1 MLMGRE
7 RLRVNVTV
15 LVGQPDPRIVP
26 TFDMPMPQVSLD
38 AVPGDVLYPAL
49 RSDATIEQWWELCQ
63 GRAPDACVILQ
74 PSFDARIEFWA
85 GLRLLLSAGVPV
97 GCFARGVPEAERDAW
112 LLRAYGYDVRAEPVR
127 NPWAQRWSEPR
138 GHGAWAAVAWR
149 FAPRR
154 IPGPDAAFDR
164 AALARAAEAQRS
176 LGHEFEVWN
185 PLAFIG
191 QRVEIPGGP
200 RTDVEGP
207 LVGLPDHHAMSLA
220 TGAVWQLEPDGP
232 VPVLGNTALPRG
244 VVDGW
249 PGDDASGFERL
260 LWAVDVFEREFR
272 PREAAAIAAMG
283 LAREEELR
291 DSVSQALQGR
301 ASAEEVAAF
310 QRYYEGGGPPTPPTP
325 GSEALFDALRR
336 REWTRAAELVAAR
349 AGLANA
355 IDEDG
360 RTPLF
365 HAMRAQHLDLARR
378 LLDLGADPD
387 HLDHEGF
394 AVVHDMAK
402 RDDREPIELL
412 QRYGADLDL
421 PTGLGM
427 TPALLALRYR
437 CWTVLAYLLGQ
448 GVDVTKSLLPGA
460 SVAEQY
466 NEVDDL
472 PRVLRAEIDRRLGRR
487 HVIPIVPAKAA

>member
-1 MLMGRE
+1 
-7 RLRVNVTV
+7 
-15 LVGQPDPRIVP
+15 
-26 TFDMPMPQVSLD
+26 
-38 AVPGDVLYPAL
+38 
-49 RSDATIEQWWELCQ
+49 
-63 GRAPDACVILQ
+63 
-74 PSFDARIEFWA
+74 
-85 GLRLLLSAGVPV
+85 
-97 GCFARGVPEAERDAW
+97 
-112 LLRAYGYDVRAEPVR
+112 
-127 NPWAQRWSEPR
+127 
-138 GHGAWAAVAWR
+138 
-149 FAPRR
+149 
-154 IPGPDAAFDR
+154 
-164 AALARAAEAQRS
+164 
-176 LGHEFEVWN
+176 
-185 PLAFIG
+185 
-191 QRVEIPGGP
+191 
-200 RTDVEGP
+200 
-207 LVGLPDHHAMSLA
+207 
-220 TGAVWQLEPDGP
+220 
-232 VPVLGNTALPRG
+232 
-244 VVDGW
+244 
-249 PGDDASGFERL
+249 
-260 LWAVDVFEREFR
+260 
-272 PREAAAIAAMG
+272 MG

-325 GSEALFDALRR
+325 GSESLFDALHR
-336 REWTRAAELVAAR
+336 REWTRAAELVAVR

-355 IDEDG
+355 VDEEG

-365 HAMRAQHLDLARR
+365 HAMRAHHLDFARR
-378 LLDLGADPD
+378 LLDLGTDPD

-394 AVVHDMAK
+394 AVIHDMAK

-448 GVDVTKSLLPGA
+448 GVDVAKSLLPGA
-460 SVAEQY
+460 SIAEQY